1 MERLDREKQA
11 PYAAV
16 VIKLLQGTLE
26 ADDSAWS
33 LLLDYRIAVREHF
46 ESFGVAL
53 HLDEVEGYAYLT
65 QPEAGDDEVEDTP
78 ETLPRLVRRQKLSYN
93 ATLLCVLLRERLVRF
108 DQRELRSTQA
118 VVSKSDIQGMLTLFL
133 EERTDEK
140 RVLRTVDTLIRQ
152 VTDLGFLKKLSGDEE
167 RYEIRRIIRAKL
179 SADDLVEIKEKLA
192 AHLQETQENAME
204 THASE

>member
-16 VIKLLQGTLE
+16 IIKLLQGTLE

-65 QPEAGDDEVEDTP
+65 QPEVGDEGEDAQEP
-78 ETLPRLVRRQKLSYN
+78 LPRLVRRQKLSYN
-93 ATLLCVLLRERLVRF
+93 ATLLCVLLRERLVHF
-108 DQRELRSTQA
+108 DQRELRQAQA
-118 VVSKSDIQGMLTLFL
+118 VVSKNDIQGMLTLFL

-152 VTDLGFLKKLSGDEE
+152 VTDLGFLKKLSGDDE

-179 SADDLVEIKEKLA
+179 SADDLVAIKEKLA
-192 AHLQETQENAME
+192 AHLSAEETYAGE
-204 THASE
+204 

>member
-1 MERLDREKQA
+1 MLERLDREKQA

-16 VIKLLQGTLE
+16 IIKLLQGTLE

-33 LLLDYRIAVREHF
+33 LLLDYQIAVREHF

-65 QPEAGDDEVEDTP
+65 QPEAGDDEVE
-78 ETLPRLVRRQKLSYN
+78 ETQEPLPRLVRRQKLSYN
-93 ATLLCVLLRERLVRF
+93 ATLLCVLLRERLVQF

-133 EERTDEK
+133 EEHTDEK
-140 RVLRTVDTLIRQ
+140 RLLRTVDTLIRR
-152 VTDLGFLKKLSGDEE
+152 VADLGFLKKLSGDDE

-192 AHLQETQENAME
+192 AHLSTEETYAGE
-204 THASE
+204 

>member
-11 PYAAV
+11 PYAAI

-65 QPEAGDDEVEDTP
+65 QPEAEDDEVEEVED
-78 ETLPRLVRRQKLSYN
+78 LPRLVRRQKLSYN
-93 ATLLCVLLRERLVRF
+93 ATLLCVLLRERLVQF
-108 DQRELRSTQA
+108 DQRELRSIQA
-118 VVSKSDIQGMLTLFL
+118 VVSKGDIQGMLTLFL
-133 EERTDEK
+133 EEHTDEK
-140 RVLRTVDTLIRQ
+140 QLLRTVDALIRQ
-152 VTDLGFLKKLSGDEE
+152 VTDLGFLKKLSGDDE

-192 AHLQETQENAME
+192 AQLQSADETLEEA
-204 THASE
+204 HAGE

>member
-16 VIKLLQGTLE
+16 IIKLLQGTLE

-33 LLLDYRIAVREHF
+33 LLLDYQIAVREHF

-78 ETLPRLVRRQKLSYN
+78 EALPRLVRRQKLSYN

-108 DQRELRSTQA
+108 DQDELRSTQA

-140 RVLRTVDTLIRQ
+140 RLLRTVDTLIRQ

-179 SADDLVEIKEKLA
+179 SAGDLVEIKEKLA
-192 AHLQETQENAME
+192 AHLSAEE